1 MHHADNLACSASPR
15 ECKQHPRL
23 SGTTGLFFEGP
34 PTRPWCSGRGDLCNG
49 ARGQRVQ
56 RAAAHCAG
64 ACGFAGTRRC
74 ACPAPFHLVFTNSI
88 VGRRPGQQRSALSGK
103 TVPGGARRRRHGTEL
118 KGKPGAAHRVS
129 GSSSH
134 YVRVNSPQKPPTA
147 PTTISRWPWG
157 LRSLL
162 HPFFWGGPPGG
173 DKRRKK
179 ACISLTH
186 AQCNM
191 VHCRLN
197 HEGYS
202 ASMLTRC

>member
-1 MHHADNLACSASPR
+1 MPRAIGLGTIPGTSAHNAGPAVSAHWILVVRDPAA
-15 ECKQHPRL
+15 RL
-23 SGTTGLFFEGP
+23 RCYGKRAIRSFHCDLRWHWKYSLHSLRRTLDRRAKSAFF
-34 PTRPWCSGRGDLCNG
+34 
-49 ARGQRVQ
+49 RGQSR
-56 RAAAHCAG
+56 G
-64 ACGFAGTRRC
+64 
-74 ACPAPFHLVFTNSI
+74 S
-88 VGRRPGQQRSALSGK
+88 
-103 TVPGGARRRRHGTEL
+103 EL
-118 KGKPGAAHRVS
+118 LGHRVS

-202 ASMLTRC
+202 ASMLTSC

>member
-1 MHHADNLACSASPR
+1 MLIPVA
-15 ECKQHPRL
+15 
-23 SGTTGLFFEGP
+23 T
-34 PTRPWCSGRGDLCNG
+34 
-49 ARGQRVQ
+49 
-56 RAAAHCAG
+56 RAAVTSRPRGSVSSCRPKDPPASLLVAG
-64 ACGFAGTRRC
+64 DQ
-74 ACPAPFHLVFTNSI
+74 PLQH
-88 VGRRPGQQRSALSGK
+88 
-103 TVPGGARRRRHGTEL
+103 EL
-118 KGKPGAAHRVS
+118 PKPRGSRAASRAIQEPVIHILGHTDAHRVS

-202 ASMLTRC
+202 ASMLTSC